1 MEHTTL
7 DVNREGLMCVAFQDK
22 WSFFLDYFWHQCFI
36 WSQKY
41 HIKIQLPPIPDFKY
55 FVKTKLLK
63 CILIP
68 SITHNTQSL
77 HTDHKKRRNKNP
89 RLNGY
94 LCTVFVF
101 LKRELC
107 FLVCRPPLYAQWEAI
122 EFARNWTS
130 GLCNAVEF
138 LNGKCI
144 YTICMNGKLG
154 IIEDGP
160 KITMTA
166 PYLLS
171 TVPTDKIAMYKR
183 RQLVSYQNQ
192 LLLVQQKLGSPS
204 VIEVWNVDLTT
215 KQFSRMF
222 DLNGMYI
229 FLSRGYSSAIYAPD
243 QGNCV
248 YFTEDDHDHCIS
260 KREEL
265 HAFDFK
271 DQSIFVSPQENICI
285 HNAYNSVP
293 SLMPGMFKTQ
303 QNAGDDDL
311 KDKSD
316 ELNQVNWRNTKE
328 QIVQPNNNNIC
339 DLLPLDL
346 QVEISRYLLIQDAQS
361 YMNFRSVSKLW
372 KSLAPRMCWKV
383 DVNSTHSSGSSL
395 QDCVWL
401 LSINQEDGL
410 CTLYNPFTNLTCFM
424 NNNELAGC
432 EIRYSKDGVLLVS
445 RGPRS
450 LFFVEP
456 FSKRIIQL
464 PDRTEDYCCDTM
476 SFSASPF
483 DSPNWIIIGIVS
495 LDKYRVRISYLRAGD
510 DIWTS
515 MIMNNEG
522 IPFLLS
528 CSSPVYSGHEFFVI
542 CQNGNVGVFGFL
554 LGVHANWQIKQIAH
568 LYKPCLPSV
577 VCRNFLVKCDE
588 QNLLYS
594 VIVGGQTREHVRVYQ
609 LNVVQNTVKLVKEF
623 KTWLIF
629 ISEASS
635 FFMHSTK
642 LAGFDDAHLF
652 PKFNSNGDYI
662 HYSLK
667 DGRFKAGKE
676 KCDNICSRKELLGR
690 VWIHNKYLVP
700 HALYEN

>member
-1 MEHTTL
+1 
-7 DVNREGLMCVAFQDK
+7 
-22 WSFFLDYFWHQCFI
+22 
-36 WSQKY
+36 
-41 HIKIQLPPIPDFKY
+41 
-55 FVKTKLLK
+55 
-63 CILIP
+63 
-68 SITHNTQSL
+68 
-77 HTDHKKRRNKNP
+77 
-89 RLNGY
+89 
-94 LCTVFVF
+94 
-101 LKRELC
+101 
-107 FLVCRPPLYAQWEAI
+107 
-122 EFARNWTS
+122 
-130 GLCNAVEF
+130 
-138 LNGKCI
+138 
-144 YTICMNGKLG
+144 
-154 IIEDGP
+154 
-160 KITMTA
+160 
-166 PYLLS
+166 
-171 TVPTDKIAMYKR
+171 
-183 RQLVSYQNQ
+183 
-192 LLLVQQKLGSPS
+192 
-204 VIEVWNVDLTT
+204 
-215 KQFSRMF
+215 MF

-303 QNAGDDDL
+303 QNAGDDVL

-316 ELNQVNWRNTKE
+316 ELTQ
-328 QIVQPNNNNIC
+328 
-339 DLLPLDL
+339 
-346 QVEISRYLLIQDAQS
+346 
-361 YMNFRSVSKLW
+361 
-372 KSLAPRMCWKV
+372 V

-528 CSSPVYSGHEFFVI
+528 CSNPVYSGHEFFVI
-542 CQNGNVGVFGFL
+542 GQNGNVGVFGFL

-594 VIVGGQTREHVRVYQ
+594 VIVGGQTGEHVRVYQ

-642 LAGFDDAHLF
+642 LAGFDDALLF